1 MLKGL
6 KPELVKA
13 SKPHIMISGKP
24 GTGKTFFALNFPAPY
39 YIDTEGGAT
48 RDQYVK
54 KLKEQGG
61 AYLGIEEGAQDFRE
75 VITQVRELATTRHPY
90 KTLVLDSFSKLY
102 NVERTLAEERLG
114 SNFGIDKREANRPT
128 KQLIMWLKRLDM
140 SVVLICHHRDKW
152 ERRERELIM
161 AGSTFD
167 GFDKMEYELDLWL
180 ETKML
185 GQKRIATVVKSRV
198 DAFPM
203 NTDFPLDF
211 ENFKKLYGAAV
222 IDEATAPIVL
232 ATAEQ
237 VSEINR
243 IVDLLKIAPEDI
255 DKWLAKA
262 QAVEIED
269 LSKENA
275 TKFLEFLTK
284 KLKGE
289 SK

>member
-24 GTGKTFFALNFPAPY
+24 GTGKSFFALNFPAPY

-54 KLKEQGG
+54 KLTEQGG
-61 AYLGIEEGAQDFRE
+61 AYLGIEQGSQDFRE
-75 VITQVRELATTRHPY
+75 VISQVRELATTKHPY

-114 SNFGIDKREANRPT
+114 SSFGIDKREANRPT

-180 ETKML
+180 ESKMTGTK
-185 GQKRIATVVKSRV
+185 RTATVVKSRI

-203 NTDFPLDF
+203 NTDIDLSF
-211 ENFKKLYGAAV
+211 EAFKKLYGAAV
-222 IDEATAPIVL
+222 IDDAVTSVTL
-232 ATAEQ
+232 ASPEQIAE
-237 VSEINR
+237 IRR
-243 IVDLLKIAPEDI
+243 IVDLLKVPQEDM

-262 QAVEIED
+262 QAVELED
-269 LSKENA
+269 LSKDNA
-275 TKFLEFLTK
+275 TKLLEALAK
-284 KLKGE
+284 KLKGN
-289 SK
+289 